1 LKKKLRTLGLITA
14 INIHHSIYKNY
25 FYVFSCD
32 RIIKVQLF
40 RVTTLRNSRERKS
53 FFRVLK

>member
-1 LKKKLRTLGLITA
+1 LKKELRALRLITA

-32 RIIKVQLF
+32 RTIKVQLF
-40 RVTTLRNSRERKS
+40 RVTLRNSRERKS
-53 FFRVLK
+53 FSRVLK